1 VINKDKATRAE
12 VLRQQRDLRKARK
25 TSLTQLRLDSFLGV
39 SANADAAT
47 SSPRSRA
54 LSRFQIDTNRRV
66 VETDSDSED
75 GPDWGDSDEMDSSSE
90 DELSLF

>member
-1 VINKDKATRAE
+1 MRMN
-12 VLRQQRDLRKARK
+12 
-25 TSLTQLRLDSFLGV
+25 
-39 SANADAAT
+39 AAT
-47 SSPRSRA
+47 SSPRNRA
-54 LSRFQIDTNRRV
+54 LSRFQNGTNRRV